1 VQNLFHAVVKQP
13 VRAWG
18 PESLEQLVDRFIAS
32 DYSIRKLLIEI
43 LLVATSPAK
52 SEPAAA

>member
-18 PESLEQLVDRFIAS
+18 PDILDRLVDGFIAD
-32 DYSIRKLLIEI
+32 DYSIRKLLVEI
-43 LLVATSPAK
+43 LLVATTPAVPV
-52 SEPAAA
+52 PAA